1 MLARAPTLLQRR
13 LRKGG
18 YQHTTPEFKLLWSLQ
33 GQPSHAARRQ
43 AHRPRSVAHEQVDA
57 REAIACKEAEGAE
70 QQRSVL
76 GEGERVEDL
85 RGGRGGCGGRGRR
98 RRRLQGRG
106 VGRGGLGGGATGF
119 GRLPAHVRAFAP
131 CRAQRRSEQRLGAC
145 VGLRVV
151 SRGKAEQLRLQRVG
165 ICI

>member
-18 YQHTTPEFKLLWSLQ
+18 INTQPPDFKLWWSLQ

-76 GEGERVEDL
+76 GEGER
-85 RGGRGGCGGRGRR
+85 
-98 RRRLQGRG
+98 
-106 VGRGGLGGGATGF
+106 
-119 GRLPAHVRAFAP
+119 
-131 CRAQRRSEQRLGAC
+131 
-145 VGLRVV
+145 
-151 SRGKAEQLRLQRVG
+151 
-165 ICI
+165 